1 MLFRG
6 QIVPEHQVQLILPV
20 PHSRNRRDG
29 IVRHA
34 LGLGENNSV
43 RIRISA
49 PRVQNAIRECNEASS
64 FLCRDAHHRHR
75 PVHNA
80 RTHIF
85 KAREREFRLNRRPL
99 HGETVVTALEVIV
112 REDGASHNRQIR
124 IRSHEVMRELM
135 HKVEQLRKSIAL
147 YLHRRV
153 LAVKTD
159 AVLVVIDIGRI
170 LQKPRLFVDCN
181 RHNAEILPRGMVYTS
196 RIALI
201 LRAKKTARIVR
212 GRKIS
217 CRRYVLRILFG
228 LGEIDADIHLPVCR
242 VHLPSKILCTALA
255 ANVVHVL
262 TERIIPIRCRLR
274 TLRIQRFEAR
284 NDLGRTRCQAPHK
297 FRVKEIP
304 VGHRVLGNKPLFVSV
319 ITEDVQSLRKPG
331 VLIQFKIRQRICIQY
346 IEKGI
351 ERPNALTVRN

>member
-20 PHSRNRRDG
+20 PHSRNRCDG

-49 PRVQNAIRECNEASS
+49 PHVQNAIRECNEAFS
-64 FLCRDAHHRHR
+64 FHCRDAHHRHR

-99 HGETVVTALEVIV
+99 HGEAVVTALEVIV
-112 REDGASHNRQIR
+112 RENGASHNRQIR
-124 IRSHEVMRELM
+124 IRSHKVMRELM
-135 HKVEQLRKSIAL
+135 HKVEQLCKSIAL

-170 LQKPRLFVDCN
+170 L
-181 RHNAEILPRGMVYTS
+181 
-196 RIALI
+196 
-201 LRAKKTARIVR
+201 
-212 GRKIS
+212 
-217 CRRYVLRILFG
+217 
-228 LGEIDADIHLPVCR
+228 
-242 VHLPSKILCTALA
+242 
-255 ANVVHVL
+255 
-262 TERIIPIRCRLR
+262 
-274 TLRIQRFEAR
+274 
-284 NDLGRTRCQAPHK
+284 
-297 FRVKEIP
+297 
-304 VGHRVLGNKPLFVSV
+304 
-319 ITEDVQSLRKPG
+319 
-331 VLIQFKIRQRICIQY
+331 
-346 IEKGI
+346 
-351 ERPNALTVRN
+351 